1 MKIKG
6 GKKVTND
13 PDGLVE
19 SIRNILNK
27 TTKSEDKKENQ
38 TSQENPSK
46 TTTATS
52 NADAENE
59 NSTPETGST
68 KAEASKL

>member
-52 NADAENE
+52 NANAENE
-59 NSTPETGST
+59 NSTPETDST